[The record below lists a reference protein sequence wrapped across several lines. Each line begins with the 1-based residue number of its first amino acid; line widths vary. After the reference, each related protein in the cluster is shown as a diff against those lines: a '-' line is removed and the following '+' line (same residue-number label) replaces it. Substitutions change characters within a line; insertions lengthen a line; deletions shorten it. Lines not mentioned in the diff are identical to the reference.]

1 MYCSF
6 KTQSHF
12 PLTYPKSGAEPNAQN
27 FLNTPC
33 YLSGFYPKQGAQY
46 PTQQPAYPA
55 QLQQAQFS
63 GGYALPPQ
71 QSAGGYLPYGAQGPY
86 GVPPPPYSEP
96 AQGPANSGYNVLVC

>member
-1 MYCSF
+1 M
-6 KTQSHF
+6 K
-12 PLTYPKSGAEPNAQN
+12 KGI

-46 PTQQPAYPA
+46 PTQQQAYPA
-55 QLQQAQFS
+55 QFQQGQFS